1 MEAAKHSKQAAK
13 GPVDEV
19 IHAVEQIH
27 RTVADVPFEIL
38 HRLGVM
44 ERSADEIKR
53 IHDDS
58 LTAIY
63 TAVRGVQHELTDLA
77 DGILAQAAPD
87 AAPDTAPDKEQKK
100 GRRRPAA

>member
-1 MEAAKHSKQAAK
+1 MEAAKHSKQTVE
-13 GPVDEV
+13 GPIDEV

-38 HRLGVM
+38 NRLGVM

-63 TAVRGVQHELTDLA
+63 TAVREVHHELTDLA
-77 DGILAQAAPD
+77 DGLVTQGAPD
-87 AAPDTAPDKEQKK
+87 HEQKK
-100 GRRRPAA
+100 GRRRSAA